1 MDTTNSAI
9 VRCRIN
15 PEVKGQAE
23 EVFASIGISTS
34 EAMRLFLKQVAIRGV
49 FPLELRVPNRKTRSA
64 FEEKNLESVTLQ
76 QLQDMWCERD
86 SHHKSVQEG
95 SKKSKEKPKARYQ
108 QIIICHRSIG
118 DSWKFTGKISSSLLV
133 RELEIKS
140 ADLTWARWFER
151 SRCRDR

>member
-23 EVFASIGISTS
+23 EVFASIGMSTS

-76 QLQDMWCERD
+76 QLQDM
-86 SHHKSVQEG
+86 
-95 SKKSKEKPKARYQ
+95 
-108 QIIICHRSIG
+108 
-118 DSWKFTGKISSSLLV
+118 
-133 RELEIKS
+133 
-140 ADLTWARWFER
+140 
-151 SRCRDR
+151 